1 MTVHAIMALVTV
13 HKMARK
19 QLRSM
24 LKRNSKAMAKDQ
36 NQRNRD
42 RIERNK
48 NAGLMKVTT
57 WIPEC
62 KRGEF
67 LQLAAAWTAEHKS
80 KAKKACP
87 DE

>member
-1 MTVHAIMALVTV
+1 
-13 HKMARK
+13 
-19 QLRSM
+19 
-24 LKRNSKAMAKDQ
+24 MAKDQ

-48 NAGLMKVTT
+48 KAGLMKVTV
-57 WIPEC
+57 WIPAS

-67 LQLAAAWTAEHKS
+67 LQLAAQWIAEHK
-80 KAKKACP
+80 AKLEKVCP

>member
-1 MTVHAIMALVTV
+1 
-13 HKMARK
+13 
-19 QLRSM
+19 M

-48 NAGLMKVTT
+48 KAGLKKVTA

-62 KRGEF
+62 RREEF
-67 LQLAAAWTAEHKS
+67 LQLAAAWIAEHK
-80 KAKKACP
+80 AKSEKVCP